1 MEWEIADLEDK
12 FSVDLTE
19 REGKVTIS
27 SVTVNGNT
35 HEFPEIRISKIGKNS
50 TISLETESGT
60 RPAHVK
66 KIEGKWWIH
75 LEGEVYGVNEV
86 EKGGKTSESAGGLSA
101 PMPGTILEVMVKE
114 GQRVREGQPLMTMEA
129 MKMEHRIVAPK
140 SGEVISVNFNQGD
153 RVDMGATLVELGD

>member
-1 MEWEIADLEDK
+1 MDWEIADLEDK

-60 RPAHVK
+60 RLAHVK
-66 KIEGKWWIH
+66 K
-75 LEGEVYGVNEV
+75 NRRQ
-86 EKGGKTSESAGGLSA
+86 
-101 PMPGTILEVMVKE
+101 MVDSS
-114 GQRVREGQPLMTMEA
+114 GRRGICCQRG
-129 MKMEHRIVAPK
+129 
-140 SGEVISVNFNQGD
+140 
-153 RVDMGATLVELGD
+153 